1 MKYKNPIIFSDYS
14 DPDVLEYGDKFIMT
28 ASSFNYIPGL
38 PILLSED
45 LVNWKLVNY
54 AIENRLDFPKYNKPM
69 YSNGVWAP
77 SIRKHNSLFYI
88 FFGMPDEGIFEVH
101 TSDPLKKWST
111 PHLVKKGKGL
121 IDPCPFWEDNK
132 AYVVHAYAKSRIGFK
147 SVLGIFEID
156 PKTNESISTDSLL
169 YNGITENPTIEG
181 PKVYKKNNYYYIF
194 APAGGVKYGWQ
205 TVLRSKSLFGP
216 FETKKVLEQKNT
228 TVNGPHQGAMIKDKS
243 NNYWFI
249 HFQDKG
255 IYGRITH
262 LQPLKWK
269 EDWPVIANNG
279 KPLYQSEAPYPSTK
293 SQMKLNQNDMLNSKD
308 LSLYWQWSAN
318 KNTKFYSTT
327 PNGLYLNSHYEENGN
342 YNLKL
347 YPNLLSQK
355 LIYRSFKI
363 EVTCDYSLLKE
374 NEEAGLAFIDR
385 TNIAIAI
392 RNENN
397 RFKVCLRNEEKTKI
411 LDEYKK
417 MDSLVQLSLILKENS
432 NKIKCGLKI
441 NNKST
446 KQDITFL
453 KESIVSWSGLKV
465 AIYSISKNRKK
476 EYGKV
481 RFSNFKILER

>member
-14 DPDVLEYGDKFIMT
+14 DPDVLEYDDRFIMT

-38 PILLSED
+38 PILLSDD
-45 LVNWKLVNY
+45 LVNWNLVNY
-54 AIENRLDFPKYNKPM
+54 AIEDGLDFPKYNKPM

-101 TSDPLKKWST
+101 TKNPLKKWSP

-121 IDPCPFWEDNK
+121 IDPCPFWENNK
-132 AYVVHAYAKSRIGFK
+132 AYVIHAYAKSRIGFK

-156 PKTNESISTDSLL
+156 PKTNVSISKDSLL
-169 YNGITENPTIEG
+169 YNGSEENPTIEG
-181 PKVYKKNNYYYIF
+181 PKIYKRKDYYYIF

-205 TVLRSKSLFGP
+205 TVLRSESLFGP
-216 FETKKVLEQKNT
+216 FETKNVLEQKNT
-228 TVNGPHQGAMIKDKS
+228 TINGPHQGAMVTDRM

-269 EDWPVIANNG
+269 DNWPVIANDG
-279 KPLYQSEAPYPSTK
+279 KPLYQNEAPFPSTK
-293 SQMKLNQNDMLNSKD
+293 TQEKLNQNDKLNSKK

-318 KNTKFYSTT
+318 KNTEFFTTSTK
-327 PNGLYLNSHYEENGN
+327 GLYLHSHYEDNGD

-397 RFKVCLRNEEKTKI
+397 ILKVCLRNNDTTII
-411 LDEYKK
+411 LNEYK
-417 MDSLVQLSLILKENS
+417 DVASIVRLSLILKENS
-432 NKIKCGLKI
+432 NNIQCGYRVGNQKIKEANTIL
-441 NNKST
+441 
-446 KQDITFL
+446 D
-453 KESIVSWSGLKV
+453 EHIVSWSGLKV
-465 AIYSISKNRKK
+465 AIYSIAKYKKK
-476 EYGKV
+476 EYGKA
-481 RFSNFKILER
+481 RFSNFKILEM

>member
-14 DPDVLEYGDKFIMT
+14 DPDVLEYDNKFIMV

-54 AIENRLDFPKYNKPM
+54 AIDNGLDFPKYNKPM

-101 TSDPLKKWST
+101 TTDPLKKWST
-111 PHLVKKGKGL
+111 PHLVKEGKGL

-147 SVLGIFEID
+147 SILGIFEID
-156 PKTNESISTDSLL
+156 SKTNESISSDSLL
-169 YNGITENPTIEG
+169 YNGIIENPTIEG
-181 PKVYKKNNYYYIF
+181 PKVYKRNDYYYIF

-216 FETKKVLEQKNT
+216 FETKKILEQKNT
-228 TVNGPHQGAMIKDKS
+228 TINGPHQGGMIQDKM

-262 LQPLKWK
+262 LQPLIWK
-269 EDWPVIANNG
+269 DNWPVIAKNG
-279 KPLYQSEAPYPSTK
+279 EPLYQNEAPYPSTK
-293 SQMKLNQNDMLNSKD
+293 SQEKLNQNDMLNSKE
-308 LSLYWQWSAN
+308 LSLFWQWSAN
-318 KNTKFYSTT
+318 INTNFYTT
-327 PNGLYLNSHYEENGN
+327 SPKGLYLHSHYEKNGN

-355 LIYRSFKI
+355 LIYKSFKI
-363 EVTCDYSLLKE
+363 EVNCDCSLLKE
-374 NEEAGLAFIDR
+374 NEESGLAFIDR
-385 TNIAIAI
+385 AYIAIAI
-392 RNENN
+392 RKENSN
-397 RFKVCLRNEEKTKI
+397 FKVCLRNENNTII
-411 LDEYKK
+411 LNEYFQLE
-417 MDSLVQLSLILKENS
+417 SLVKFSLILKENS
-432 NKIKCGLKI
+432 KEIRCGFEI
-441 NNKST
+441 NNHP
-446 KQDITFL
+446 I
-453 KESIVSWSGLKV
+453 KETTTILEDHIVSWTGLKV
-465 AIYSISKNRKK
+465 AIYSIAKNKK
-476 EYGKV
+476 NEYGRV
-481 RFSNFKILER
+481 RFSNFKILEM